1 MYTLSCKCTHSVD
14 DHLAYCLELWLITDN
29 GVWGIAPRAAQL
41 PHDWVVEA
49 VDVAKLTNIGV
60 D

>member
-1 MYTLSCKCTHSVD
+1 M
-14 DHLAYCLELWLITDN
+14 
-29 GVWGIAPRAAQL
+29 AAQL